1 MGAFKWR
8 HTLWALLNFLDAGSP
23 SSTLA
28 IEDSVGRAFSGEWT
42 AQHEGY
48 ARTMYAKVLRYCA
61 HPRGTMDRG
70 PAKLSELIAR
80 IQSSHEAIL
89 KEAGC
94 LKENQT
100 LTYGKVF
107 PCSNTLEGLYIDDH
121 LAFQVIDAKLTRDR
135 EPHGDGPSSFRK
147 ESF

>member
-1 MGAFKWR
+1 MRGMQGQCMQKCLGIVPIRGGPWIE
-8 HTLWALLNFLDAGSP
+8 ALP
-23 SSTLA
+23 SLS
-28 IEDSVGRAFSGEWT
+28 
-42 AQHEGY
+42 
-48 ARTMYAKVLRYCA
+48 
-61 HPRGTMDRG
+61 
-70 PAKLSELIAR
+70 SELIAR

-121 LAFQVIDAKLTRDR
+121 LAFQVIDAKPTRDR
-135 EPHGDGPSSFRK
+135 EPHGGWAFLVQKRKLLIRNTLSKLGVLGSTHRQAKSRPQLKSSGK
-147 ESF
+147 SNS